1 MMHPPKE
8 ALVSPETEMDR
19 VTQDSR
25 TYSNAQLVVGVG
37 VTSKRLCKNL
47 LILTGILATATVA
60 LTVTTVVFVVQR
72 NDIANELN
80 ELTDTPICTTKQC
93 YESAYVYLSSMDPNM
108 NPCDNFFEYACGGWN
123 ERYTVPDDLTSFSVF
138 DLVEDN
144 LESKLKVLFEQSPSD
159 GEPESYH
166 IVRNDYKSCQD
177 MDAINELGAKPLTD
191 LLTSLGGWP
200 VLGDNPAGGNWN
212 QSAFDF
218 EKLWADIRGKYGVE
232 MIVST
237 GVSSNPNDTAKY
249 KLAAYTPRFV
259 VPRTK
264 IENTHLREVKSLICE
279 SGEPDDYGVKILLEE
294 RYSKKR
300 QAYFQ
305 YLVDIAVAL
314 GANETVAM
322 QDMKD
327 LIEFET
333 TMANFSTL
341 HPDESR
347 VETTLGE
354 IGLDEIDWVRFY
366 DLMLP
371 ASVKPGVSVDEP
383 IVNNKPSYISNVTL
397 WLVNQDARVK
407 ANYMIWRLVSQ
418 MIPFMNETFLAIQ
431 QKHQETVD
439 GTTAPT
445 ARWKTC
451 VSNANDHYKFI
462 SGRMYVDN
470 YFPGDAKQ
478 KALDMIRN
486 LRTAFKSMLTTN
498 DWLQEE
504 DKPKA
509 AEKADVMT
517 FEIGYPEWIKDN
529 AKLDE
534 EYAGLTTVDKYFQ
547 NNLKYREWNS
557 QARLALLRE
566 DVDTETSLWQVGLA
580 VVNAFYYL
588 GKNGM
593 IFPAG
598 ILQPPFYHKDLPWYS
613 NYGGIGSVIGH
624 EITHGFDND
633 GRMFDKDGI
642 LRQWWTQESIDN
654 FKEKAQCIIDQYSGF
669 VMPENGR
676 HLNGTKTQGE
686 NIADAGGLREAY
698 KAYIDNIPKQPRL
711 PGVDFTEE
719 QMFFLSFSQLSCSVL
734 KPEGVD
740 YYIDFGV
747 HSPRRYRVIG
757 PLQNNEAFNAA
768 FNCPAG
774 SYMNPDVKCKV
785 WY

>member
-8 ALVSPETEMDR
+8 AWVPPQTEMDG

-25 TYSNAQLVVGVG
+25 TDPDAQLVVGVG
-37 VTSKRLCKNL
+37 VTSKTLCK
-47 LILTGILATATVA
+47 ILFTGILATATVA

-80 ELTDTPICTTKQC
+80 ELKDTPICITKQC
-93 YESAYVYLSSMDPNM
+93 YESAYVYLSSMDQSI
-108 NPCDNFFEYACGGWN
+108 NPCDNFFEYACGGWT
-123 ERYTVPDDLTSFSVF
+123 ERYSVPEDRIGFSVIHLVNDDLVG
-138 DLVEDN
+138 
-144 LESKLKVLFEQSPSD
+144 KLKDLFEKNPSA
-159 GEPESYH
+159 GEPKSYH
-166 IVRNDYKSCQD
+166 IVRNVYKSCKD
-177 MDAINELGAKPLTD
+177 MDTINKLGAKPLTD

-200 VLGDNPAGGNWN
+200 VLGDNPVGGNWN

-218 EKLWADIRGKYGVE
+218 EKLWADIRGKYDVE
-232 MIVST
+232 MIVAT
-237 GVSSNPNDTAKY
+237 GTWPDPSNKDKY
-249 KLAAYTPRFV
+249 KLRAYTPRFE
-259 VPRTK
+259 VPRTEL
-264 IENTHLREVKSLICE
+264 ENTDLQEGKSLIYE
-279 SGEPDDYGVKILLEE
+279 GGEPDDDGVKILLEE
-294 RYSKKR
+294 RYSEKR

-305 YLVDIAVAL
+305 YLIDIAVAL
-314 GANETVAM
+314 GANDTVAM
-322 QDMKD
+322 HDMKD

-333 TMANFSTL
+333 TMANMTVL
-341 HPDESR
+341 HPDEGW
-347 VETTLGE
+347 VETTLEE
-354 IGLDEIDWVRFY
+354 IGMDEIDWVHFY
-366 DLMLP
+366 NRMLP
-371 ASVKPGVSVDEP
+371 ASVEPGVTEDEA
-383 IVNNKPSYISNVTL
+383 IVNYRPNYISNVTL
-397 WLVNQDARVK
+397 WLKDQEERVK
-407 ANYMIWRLVSQ
+407 ANYMIWRLVSR
-418 MIPFMNETFLAIQ
+418 MVPFMNETFLAIR
-431 QKHQETVD
+431 QKYLHSVKN
-439 GTTAPT
+439 TTT
-445 ARWKTC
+445 TTDRWKTC
-451 VSNANDHYKFI
+451 VSTANHQYRFI
-462 SGRMYVDN
+462 SGRMYVDEH
-470 YFPGDAKQ
+470 FPEDAKQ
-478 KALDMIRN
+478 KALEMIRN
-486 LRTAFKSMLTTN
+486 LQAAFKSMLETN
-498 DWLQEE
+498 DWLQDE

-509 AEKADVMT
+509 AEKADVMA

-534 EYAGLTTVDKYFQ
+534 EYVGLTTEDDEYFQ
-547 NNLKYREWNS
+547 NNLKYLEWVS
-557 QARLALLRE
+557 QAELALLRE
-566 DVDTETSLWQVGLA
+566 DVDTENSLWSTYGPA
-580 VVNAFYYL
+580 VVNAFYHRE
-588 GKNGM
+588 GNGM
-593 IFPAG
+593 LFPAG